1 MNVIKRII
9 VRFFKER
16 YYDQSAQ
23 AAYYLL
29 LSTLPFLL
37 VVLSL
42 ASLLPL
48 SPATFMELLQ
58 PYVPEA
64 AYPLIEENVRVIT
77 KGDFGPLLPFSLAA
91 AFWVSSMAVQSLA
104 RSLDEAIG
112 VVNRMSYF
120 RRLLHDLGVTLLFML
135 IIPLSLLLPVI
146 DHLLHVWVSQTETI
160 QLWRG
165 WEYVWPVIRWGFGSL
180 FLFGFFLTFFKVLP
194 SDYVR
199 LREVLPGALFTTV
212 AWQSG
217 SILFN
222 RYADFANYS
231 LLYGQLS
238 GIILLI
244 LWFFLTAVIL
254 LVAGLL
260 NAELRHARSVKE
272 RGTK

>member
-1 MNVIKRII
+1 MNVTKRITT
-9 VRFFKER
+9 RFFKER
-16 YYDQSAQ
+16 FYDQAAQ

-37 VVLSL
+37 FVLSL
-42 ASLLPL
+42 ASLLPFKPETL
-48 SPATFMELLQ
+48 IQMMRPF
-58 PYVPEA
+58 VPEA

-77 KGDFGPLLPFSLAA
+77 RGDIGPLLPFSLIA
-91 AFWVSSMAVQSLA
+91 AFWVSSMAIQSLA
-104 RSLDEAIG
+104 RSLDEAMG
-112 VVNRMSYF
+112 VLNRMRYL
-120 RRLLHDLGVTLLFML
+120 RRLAHDLGITLLFML
-135 IIPLSLLLPVI
+135 FVPLSLLFPVV
-146 DHLLHVWVSQTETI
+146 DHFLHVWVSQTDTL

-165 WEYVWPVIRWGFGSL
+165 WAYVWPMMRWGFGTL

-212 AWQSG
+212 AWQGG

-222 RYADFANYS
+222 RYADFVNYS

-238 GIILLI
+238 GIVLLI

-260 NAELRHARSVKE
+260 NAELRHARRIKE
-272 RGTK
+272 RGK